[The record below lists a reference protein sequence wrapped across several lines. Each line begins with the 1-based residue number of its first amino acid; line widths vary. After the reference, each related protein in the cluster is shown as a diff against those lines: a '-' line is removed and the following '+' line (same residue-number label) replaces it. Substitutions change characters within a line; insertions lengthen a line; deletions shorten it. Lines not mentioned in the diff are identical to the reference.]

1 MGPLPNS
8 PDALFIWQVIVD
20 RKGKDIAISVDGT
33 YRLLSV
39 KGKTWPMIDGGP
51 CSNFFSGGPGSEYT
65 TTIINVLFLSCL
77 HENEVCYRHYFE
89 SMKSLP
95 VVLYNMQPFVPKVV
109 GSDRARAIVNAR
121 EHVFPH
127 SRSVLCWI
135 HMDLYRKQGK
145 FAKHMSS
152 TCTIEERA
160 RIEADIVALHE
171 MRTQEMFDVAFEFME
186 GVWAIEGEGNFAVY
200 FRRYYGTPVWSHWW
214 YRAALVPG
222 VAAGQN
228 PIEVGHSVQKKL
240 LGPELLNASPFVFA
254 SKSAPLLL
262 AAAGASNADPKKW
275 PSTLEVKPRLT
286 ATVAAKAI
294 NLKKTLKTVKVRNFE
309 ARVKPSQDLPPWSN
323 IEQDAT
329 WFTGLFF
336 C

>member
-1 MGPLPNS
+1 M
-8 PDALFIWQVIVD
+8 IVD
-20 RKGKDIAISVDGT
+20 REGKDIAISVDGT

-39 KGKTWPMIDGGP
+39 KGKTWPMLDGGP
-51 CSNFFSGGPGSEYT
+51 CSNYFSGGPGSEYT
-65 TTIINVLFLSCL
+65 TTIFNVLFLSCK
-77 HENEVCYRHYFE
+77 HENQVCYRHYFE
-89 SMKSLP
+89 VMKTLP
-95 VVLYNMQPFVPKVV
+95 AVLYNLPPFVPNVV

-121 EHVFPH
+121 EQVFPD

-145 FAKHMSS
+145 FAKHMSP
-152 TCTIEERA
+152 TCTAEQRA

-171 MRTQEMFDVAFEFME
+171 MRTQEMFDVSFEFME
-186 GVWAIEGEGNFAVY
+186 EVWANEGEGGFAVY

-214 YRAALVPG
+214 YGAALVPG

-254 SKSAPLLL
+254 NKSAVLLL
-262 AAAGASNADPKKW
+262 AAAGASNAESKKW

-286 ATVAAKAI
+286 ATVAAKAM
-294 NLKKTLKTVKVRNFE
+294 NLEKTLKTVKVRKFK
-309 ARVKPSQDLPPWSN
+309 ARVKSCQNLLPGK
-323 IEQDAT
+323 T
-329 WFTGLFF
+329 
-336 C
+336 

>member
-1 MGPLPNS
+1 
-8 PDALFIWQVIVD
+8 LFIWQVIVD

-39 KGKTWPMIDGGP
+39 KGKTWPVIDGGP
-51 CSNFFSGGPGSEYT
+51 CSNYFSGGPGSEYT

-186 GVWAIEGEGNFAVY
+186 GVWANEGGGSGPGTLALARPSALEAEGPGNAHAIADACAEV
-200 FRRYYGTPVWSHWW
+200 REDPVDILDPSSERDEVWRELVGRSRSGP
-214 YRAALVPG
+214 RA
-222 VAAGQN
+222 
-228 PIEVGHSVQKKL
+228 H
-240 LGPELLNASPFVFA
+240 
-254 SKSAPLLL
+254 
-262 AAAGASNADPKKW
+262 
-275 PSTLEVKPRLT
+275 
-286 ATVAAKAI
+286 
-294 NLKKTLKTVKVRNFE
+294 
-309 ARVKPSQDLPPWSN
+309 
-323 IEQDAT
+323 
-329 WFTGLFF
+329 
-336 C
+336 